1 MFLAQLRTKNIGGI
15 IMILKHLLII
25 NEEDPWVAFMY
36 LELIKD
42 VALWMIWSILKYNC
56 SLAKEQLGIK
66 ALSLKFMLLIHWLQN
81 KEVERAAEHYN
92 MRRHFVEIAIF
103 SFLKF
108 ALVHSIF
115 SSLSSYFFPN
125 IVRAAFL
132 TWGSSKSSQSKH

>member
-1 MFLAQLRTKNIGGI
+1 MFLAQLRIKDIGGI
-15 IMILKHLLII
+15 IMILKHMLII

-36 LELIKD
+36 LVLIKD
-42 VALWMIWSILKYNC
+42 MALWMIWSISSTKKT
-56 SLAKEQLGIK
+56 LAKEHLGIK
-66 ALSLKFMLLIHWLQN
+66 VLSLKFMMLIHWLQK

-92 MRRHFVEIAIF
+92 MRWHFVEIAIF

-115 SSLSSYFFPN
+115 SSLSSYFFLN